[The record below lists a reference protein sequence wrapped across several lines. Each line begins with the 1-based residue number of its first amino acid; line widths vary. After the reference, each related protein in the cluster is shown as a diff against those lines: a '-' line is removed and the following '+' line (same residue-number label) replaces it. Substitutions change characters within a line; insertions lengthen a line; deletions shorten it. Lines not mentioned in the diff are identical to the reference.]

1 MAVQTPMIRDLS
13 WIDGLYLLY
22 ALRWTIFLTVF
33 ALVGGAPL
41 ALLVASLGN
50 QANATAQLV
59 SRTYIGFVQGIPLL
73 AWLFLFFFGFPI
85 FGIDVP
91 AWLAATCA
99 FSVYT
104 GAFLGEI
111 WRGALQSIPK
121 TQWEA
126 SASIGMSHLEQLRY
140 VIIPQAVRI
149 ATPPTVGFIM
159 QLIKNTS
166 LAAVIGFVELTREGQ
181 MTAAA
186 TLAPLAVY
194 VVVGALYFALC
205 YPLTRYSRFLERRLL
220 RGAR

>member
-1 MAVQTPMIRDLS
+1 MIRDLS
-13 WIDGLYLLY
+13 WIDPLYLLF
-22 ALRWTIFLTVF
+22 ALRWTVLLTLL
-33 ALVGGAPL
+33 ALLGGAPIG
-41 ALLVASLGN
+41 LLVAALGRTTKRP
-50 QANATAQLV
+50 ARLV
-59 SRTYIGFVQGIPLL
+59 SRGYIGVVQGIPLL

-99 FSVYT
+99 FSVYS

-111 WRGALQSIPK
+111 WLGALLSIPR

-126 SASIGMSHLEQLRY
+126 SASIGMSYVEQLRH
-140 VIIPQAVRI
+140 VIIPQALRI
-149 ATPPTVGFIM
+149 ATPPTVGFVM

-186 TLAPLAVY
+186 TLAQLSVY
-194 VVVGALYFALC
+194 LMVGALYFALC
-205 YPLTRYSRFLERRLL
+205 YPLTTYSRYLEHKLHA
-220 RGAR
+220 AR

>member
-1 MAVQTPMIRDLS
+1 MIRDLS
-13 WIDGLYLLY
+13 WVDPLYLVF
-22 ALRWTIFLTVF
+22 ALRWTVLLTLF
-33 ALVGGAPL
+33 ALFGGAPL

-50 QANATAQLV
+50 QAHATARLI
-59 SRTYIGFVQGIPLL
+59 SRAYIGLVQGIPLL

-85 FGIDVP
+85 FGVDMP

-126 SASIGMSHLEQLRY
+126 SASMGMSYFEQLRHI
-140 VIIPQAVRI
+140 IIPQAVRI
-149 ATPPTVGFIM
+149 ATPPTVGFVM

-166 LAAVIGFVELTREGQ
+166 LASVIGFVELTREGQ

-186 TLAPLAVY
+186 TLSQLAVY
-194 VVVGALYFALC
+194 TMVGALYFALC
-205 YPLTRYSRFLERRLL
+205 YPLTRCSRLLERRL

>member
-1 MAVQTPMIRDLS
+1 MIRDLS
-13 WIDGLYLLY
+13 WIDPLYLLF
-22 ALRWTIFLTVF
+22 ALRWTVLLTLL
-33 ALVGGAPL
+33 ALLGGAPIG
-41 ALLVASLGN
+41 LLVAALGRTTKRP
-50 QANATAQLV
+50 ARLV
-59 SRTYIGFVQGIPLL
+59 SRGYIGVVQGIPLL

-99 FSVYT
+99 FSVYS

-111 WRGALQSIPK
+111 WLGALLSIPR

-126 SASIGMSHLEQLRY
+126 SASIGMSYVEQLRH
-140 VIIPQAVRI
+140 VIIPQALRI
-149 ATPPTVGFIM
+149 AIPPTVGFVM

-186 TLAPLAVY
+186 TLAQLSVY
-194 VVVGALYFALC
+194 LMVGALYFALC
-205 YPLTRYSRFLERRLL
+205 YPLTTYSRYLEHKLHA
-220 RGAR
+220 AR

>member
-1 MAVQTPMIRDLS
+1 
-13 WIDGLYLLY
+13 
-22 ALRWTIFLTVF
+22 
-33 ALVGGAPL
+33 
-41 ALLVASLGN
+41 
-50 QANATAQLV
+50 
-59 SRTYIGFVQGIPLL
+59 VQGVPLL

-99 FSVYT
+99 FSVYS

-111 WRGALQSIPK
+111 WLGALLSIPR

-126 SASIGMSHLEQLRY
+126 SASIGMSYVEQLRH
-140 VIIPQAVRI
+140 VIIPQALRI
-149 ATPPTVGFIM
+149 ATPPTVGFVM

-186 TLAPLAVY
+186 TLAQLSVY
-194 VVVGALYFALC
+194 LMVGALYFALC
-205 YPLTRYSRFLERRLL
+205 YPLTTYSRYLEHKLHV
-220 RGAR
+220 AR

>member
-1 MAVQTPMIRDLS
+1 MIRDLS
-13 WIDGLYLLY
+13 WIDPLYLLF
-22 ALRWTIFLTVF
+22 ALRWTVLLTLL
-33 ALVGGAPL
+33 ALLGGAPIG
-41 ALLVASLGN
+41 LLVAALGR
-50 QANATAQLV
+50 ATKRPARLV
-59 SRTYIGFVQGIPLL
+59 SRGYIGLVQGVPLL

-99 FSVYT
+99 FSVYS

-111 WRGALQSIPK
+111 WLGALLSIPR

-126 SASIGMSHLEQLRY
+126 SASIGMSYVEQLRH
-140 VIIPQAVRI
+140 VIIPQALRI
-149 ATPPTVGFIM
+149 AIPPTVGFVM

-186 TLAPLAVY
+186 TLAQLSVY
-194 VVVGALYFALC
+194 LMVGALYFALC
-205 YPLTRYSRFLERRLL
+205 YPLTTYSRYLEHKLHA
-220 RGAR
+220 AR